1 MANAWSLKQF
11 TSPYSNHIFLIGTS
25 DTHISNAEMFEGRRL
40 NLIYGIGGNNTCG
53 VADILKAF
61 SHLRAALEGT
71 DLPWHWLTS
80 RKYTI
85 FISAHISFFY
95 ANKTAVCEWRPSLV
109 SYSSTWRGSK
119 HTHCITIWCSFDRFE
134 HGSTPGFDFAAC
146 MLVRVAFFF
155 FIGNLVQIFP
165 CSSPRWPLTAPM
177 GLVGTSRKRDTAAF
191 GGLVCMFAKVTLVE
205 LFSSLGSVCLRPSW
219 FQRRERGCYRP
230 IELWQV
236 DWLQ

>member
-71 DLPWHWLTS
+71 DLAWHWLTS
-80 RKYTI
+80 CKYTI

-134 HGSTPGFDFAAC
+134 HGSTPGFDFAAR

-155 FIGNLVQIFP
+155 FFFYWKS
-165 CSSPRWPLTAPM
+165 CSNIPL
-177 GLVGTSRKRDTAAF
+177 LQ
-191 GGLVCMFAKVTLVE
+191 
-205 LFSSLGSVCLRPSW
+205 SSLTSDGSHGARGYIQEARHCGVRWTSVHVC
-219 FQRRERGCYRP
+219 
-230 IELWQV
+230 
-236 DWLQ
+236 